1 MPKKNISSI
10 ELAALINELQI
21 LVKGKVSQIYHQEK
35 KELLFQLHAPGK
47 GKRLVKIVP
56 GKYLCFTNKKETPTR
71 PSGFCML
78 LRKYLSNAFIKKIYQ
93 KEAERIVVFELEKQE
108 KFYLIIE
115 LFSKGNLILTDKD
128 HLIIGTLEWQKWK
141 DRVVKPK
148 ETYIFP
154 KPGFDWKKVNQK
166 ILLEILSKSEKR
178 NLATT
183 LATEIN
189 LGGLYAEEVCKLN
202 EINFKKLPSETTKE
216 EIKLIIDSINNI
228 LKKIE
233 KPTGFIY
240 GEDITPFKLVDK
252 EVKEEKKSY
261 SEAIDI
267 MNPFKITSPYE
278 RKINSL
284 HKMIFDQEEAISKQE
299 ENIDLNT
306 KKGELVYE
314 KYSQLQKLL
323 DIVTSLRKKLT
334 WNEVSDE
341 LKKEKKIKN
350 IDLKNKKINLE
361 L

>member
-10 ELAALINELQI
+10 ELAALINELQCLI
-21 LVKGKVSQIYHQEK
+21 KGKFSQIYHQEK

-47 GKRLVKIVP
+47 GKKLVKIIP
-56 GKYLCFTNKKETPTR
+56 GKFLCFTNKKETPTR

-78 LRKYLSNAFIKKIYQ
+78 LRKYLSNAFIKAIYQ
-93 KEAERIVVFELEKQE
+93 KEAERIVIFELEKQE

-115 LFSKGNLILTDKD
+115 LFSKGNLVLTDKN

-166 ILLEILSKSEKR
+166 VLLGILSKSEKR
-178 NLATT
+178 NLAIT

-202 EINFKKLPSETTKE
+202 QIDFKKLPSETTKE
-216 EIKLIIDSINNI
+216 EVKLIINSINSI

-240 GEDITPFKLVDK
+240 DGDITPFKLVDK
-252 EVKEEKKSY
+252 EVKERKISY
-261 SEAIDI
+261 SEAIDTL
-267 MNPFKITSPYE
+267 NPFKITSPYE

-284 HKMIFDQEEAISKQE
+284 CKVISEQEEAINKQE
-299 ENIDLNT
+299 GNIELNT
-306 KKGELVYE
+306 KKGELIYE

-323 DIVTSLRKKLT
+323 GIVTSLRNNLT
-334 WNEVSDE
+334 WNEVADE
-341 LKKEKKIKN
+341 LKKEKKIKKV
-350 IDLKNKKINLE
+350 DLKNKKISLD